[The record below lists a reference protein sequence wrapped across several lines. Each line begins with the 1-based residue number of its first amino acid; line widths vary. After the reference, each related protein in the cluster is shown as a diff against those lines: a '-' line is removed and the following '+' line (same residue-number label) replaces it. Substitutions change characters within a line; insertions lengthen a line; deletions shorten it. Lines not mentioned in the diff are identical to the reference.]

1 MTLTVEQALALAPDT
16 SSAAAGRKLGSPKN
30 WRTLGRSADA
40 LWGECQG
47 SALYQVRVDLGDL
60 ATKCSCPSRKFP
72 CKHALGLLVLAA
84 TDPGTL
90 PGAEPPE
97 WVLDWLQR
105 RAASAKGEQA
115 NGRTGER
122 ASEPTGEQATE
133 AANDGAK
140 RAKAEAKKADQ
151 RVKRVLAGID
161 ALDRWLEDLVR
172 NGLASVEAQ
181 PASFWEAQ
189 AKRLVDAQAPRPR

>member
-133 AANDGAK
+133 AAPRQHQEDSRQRRQHRLLWLAARLSGPVSGQGAGGDSRRCPQGFRPPGPSRKPHHGDG
-140 RAKAEAKKADQ
+140 
-151 RVKRVLAGID
+151 G
-161 ALDRWLEDLVR
+161 
-172 NGLASVEAQ
+172 G
-181 PASFWEAQ
+181 
-189 AKRLVDAQAPRPR
+189 